1 MRELFLLHD
10 SKKQDHWGKWNIEGN
25 LNFGQKKYSIQG
37 SVGKFWNFLFRKIS
51 WFSSVIL
58 KCFENTKWNV
68 WTIKTSTCFTF
79 ACLASLPLQKTQ
91 TKAKLFWPAYTSLK
105 EQITEVSQICMSYF
119 TLPLFGFYLFLC
131 NSHCGQVFVGRC
143 WSSGREVIV
152 KRICSAKL
160 PVQILDHSQSL
171 LKANFIFLWLTELKL
186 LYVKPTQVMIAL
198 KLHQVNF
205 AHLAFHTVV
214 REIMASSGAIA
225 VSKPNQ
231 CRNSEGS
238 SRGSFKGQR
247 APCLTVTGCVL
258 FLVTFF

>member
-1 MRELFLLHD
+1 MSGLSKQAHALLLHALLPYP
-10 SKKQDHWGKWNIEGN
+10 SKKPKPKQSF
-25 LNFGQKKYSIQG
+25 FGLLIHLWKNKLQKFLK
-37 SVGKFWNFLFRKIS
+37 SVWAIS
-51 WFSSVIL
+51 L
-58 KCFENTKWNV
+58 YL
-68 WTIKTSTCFTF
+68 
-79 ACLASLPLQKTQ
+79 CLAFICSYATPTVGRSLL
-91 TKAKLFWPAYTSLK
+91 
-105 EQITEVSQICMSYF
+105 
-119 TLPLFGFYLFLC
+119 
-131 NSHCGQVFVGRC
+131 GRC

-171 LKANFIFLWLTELKL
+171 LKANFIYLWLAELKL
-186 LYVKPTQVMIAL
+186 LSVKPTQVMIAL

-214 REIMASSGAIA
+214 REIMVSSRAIA